1 MTEQRARHAHE
12 QFLRDLHSPAH
23 ARRRADRWAGFLLPH
38 LRAGMCLL
46 DVGCGPG
53 SITTGLA
60 EAVVP
65 GRAVGIDPDPARV
78 DRAKVTVATARGEN
92 LPFADA
98 SFDAVFACAVLQ
110 HVAEPE
116 VILREVRRVAR
127 PGAVV
132 GIADADWDGFLV
144 HPPDPL
150 LHRGQEVLRA
160 IRPTGDPGVGKRLR
174 HLMATTGFERVVA
187 TARTN
192 ADGGAGT
199 AAAGAFRAA
208 SFEAPTAVAV
218 AESMGASTAAEMA
231 AIADA
236 WRSWGASPGAFFAGF
251 WVEALGW
258 VPDDGGPPRQR

>member
-1 MTEQRARHAHE
+1 MTEEPARQAHE
-12 QFLRDLHSPAH
+12 QVLADLHRPAH

-38 LRAGMCLL
+38 LRPGMRLL

-53 SITTGLA
+53 SITRGLA
-60 EAVVP
+60 DAVAP
-65 GRAVGIDPDPARV
+65 GPTVGIDPDPARV
-78 DRAKVTVATARGEN
+78 EGGPLTVVTARGEH

-98 SFDAVFACAVLQ
+98 SFDAVFACAVMQ
-110 HVAEPE
+110 HVADPE
-116 VILREVRRVAR
+116 VILGEVRRVAR

-150 LHRGQEVLRA
+150 LHRGQDVLRE
-160 IRPTGDPGVGKRLR
+160 IRSTGDPGVGKRLR

-199 AAAGAFRAA
+199 VAAGAFRAA
-208 SFEAPTAVAV
+208 SFEAPTAVAI
-218 AESMGASTAAEMA
+218 ATSIGASTAAEMA
-231 AIADA
+231 AIAEA
-236 WRSWGASPGAFFAGF
+236 WRTWGTSPGAFFAGF
-251 WVEALGW
+251 WIEALGW
-258 VPDDGGPPRQR
+258 VPDEVEPGP

>member
-1 MTEQRARHAHE
+1 MAEPARQAHE
-12 QFLRDLHSPAH
+12 QFLRDLHRPAH
-23 ARRRADRWAGFLLPH
+23 ARRRADRWASFLLPH
-38 LRAGMCLL
+38 LRPGMRVL

-53 SITTGLA
+53 SITRGLA
-60 EAVVP
+60 EAVAP
-65 GRAVGIDPDPARV
+65 ARAIGIDPNPTGANGAV
-78 DRAKVTVATARGEN
+78 VVVATARGEQ

-116 VILREVRRVAR
+116 AILGEVRRVAR

-132 GIADADWDGFLV
+132 GIADADWDGFVV

-160 IRPTGDPGVGKRLR
+160 IRSVGDPGVGKRLR

-192 ADGGAGT
+192 ADGGPGT
-199 AAAGAFRAA
+199 EQAGAFRAA

-218 AESMGASTAAEMA
+218 AESIGASTAAEMA
-231 AIADA
+231 AIAASWRA
-236 WRSWGASPGAFFAGF
+236 WGTSPGAFFAGF

-258 VPDDGGPPRQR
+258 VPDAEEPPA